1 MLGGDRRWTWLACSS
16 QFTLRGPPVLRYG
29 EEIGLGDDLA
39 LPGRDAIRAPMQFSA
54 TPGGGFSASPEP
66 NRLAVHDGQS
76 GYGTVNVTA
85 QRHDPAR
92 CWPGS
97 SR

>member
-1 MLGGDRRWTWLACSS
+1 VDMAGVLIAVHPSRAAGAAVRGERELG
-16 QFTLRGPPVLRYG
+16 
-29 EEIGLGDDLA
+29 IGDDLA
-39 LPGRDAIRAPMQFSA
+39 LPGRDAIRTPMQFSA

-66 NRLAVHDGQS
+66 NRLVVHDGQS
-76 GYGTVNVTA
+76 GYETVNVTA

>member
-1 MLGGDRRWTWLACSS
+1 MDMAGVLIAVHPSRAAGAAVRGERELG
-16 QFTLRGPPVLRYG
+16 
-29 EEIGLGDDLA
+29 IGDDLA
-39 LPGRDAIRAPMQFSA
+39 LPGRDAIRTPMQFSA

-66 NRLAVHDGQS
+66 NRLVVHDGQS
-76 GYGTVNVTA
+76 GYETVNVTA